1 MESAR
6 VADQSRGIP
15 EESVAGL
22 TAAGAAV
29 RREFRLRRHV
39 IEHHAADVHVPGER
53 EFAAVYGRTDSR
65 GDCARGSGD
74 SKTGTAERRFAQPDR
89 AGCKDGAAEPA
100 IGAERSAGGEPGRA
114 AFERRGG
121 SGARPLQS
129 GIGKCGE
136 GAAGHGGRTGA
147 GGNSEGAGES
157 EDQAPALHRRGGRAG
172 GDQRLVLVF
181 PQPGNHGRRASGRA
195 HHADG
200 VEGLRARGGSFGGRQ
215 PAGES
220 RASAGEDRPAR
231 LPGGSGSGQGCT
243 GTGGKRSAVGRR
255 GRAADAGLAKAQATY
270 DQAQTADL
278 AWAQA
283 NVEKSR
289 ANAELAKADLARYTP
304 LMEKG
309 EISKQQYDAAKANAD
324 ATASALKA
332 DQEKLAQAR
341 HNVDVAKAQ
350 LDAAKARVEQARAGV
365 ASAHAD
371 VKQVSIKAAD
381 AQAKLAKVE
390 QARGALDA
398 AQLNLS
404 YTEITAPVDGVAT
417 HKQVEPG
424 QIVQAG
430 QGLLVVV
437 PLQSVWVTAN
447 FKETQLK
454 NMKPGQ
460 KAEVKVDTYGK
471 TFSGRVD
478 SIAGATGSVLSLLP
492 PENATGNYVK
502 VVQRIPVKIVLDPIP
517 SEKAVLRPGMNV
529 DATVITN

>member
-1 MESAR
+1 MSVEIEVGFENATKVPR
-6 VADQSRGIP
+6 VT
-15 EESVAGL
+15 EELLLGEPPKGLANPRLRRLLIGGGAVVLAAVAGL
-22 TAAGAAV
+22 FIYFHN
-29 RREFRLRRHV
+29 RETTDDAQVDGH
-39 IEHHAADVHVPGER
+39 ITPMASK
-53 EFAAVYGRTDSR
+53 VYGRVAEVLVDDNQAVKAGQVLVKIDPRDSQAAL
-65 GDCARGSGD
+65 DQAKASLAL
-74 SKTGTAERRFAQPDR
+74 AESEA
-89 AGCKDGAAEPA
+89 
-100 IGAERSAGGEPGRA
+100 RSAGVDVP
-114 AFERRGG
+114 
-121 SGARPLQS
+121 
-129 GIGKCGE
+129 
-136 GAAGHGGRTGA
+136 RTRENVA
-147 GGNSEGAGES
+147 SGNSS
-157 EDQAPALHRRGGRAG
+157 
-172 GDQRLVLVF
+172 
-181 PQPGNHGRRASGRA
+181 
-195 HHADG
+195 
-200 VEGLRARGGSFGGRQ
+200 
-215 PAGES
+215 
-220 RASAGEDRPAR
+220 
-231 LPGGSGSGQGCT
+231 
-243 GTGGKRSAVGRR
+243 
-255 GRAADAGLAKAQATY
+255 ADAQLLGAQADVARAQATY

-278 AWAQA
+278 AYAQA

-289 ANAELAKADLARYTP
+289 ANAELAKADLARYLP

-324 ATASALKA
+324 ASASALQA
-332 DQEKLAQAR
+332 DLQKQAQAQR
-341 HNVDVAKAQ
+341 NVAVAKAQ
-350 LDAAKARVEQARAGV
+350 LDATRARVEQARAGV
-365 ASAHAD
+365 ASAQAD
-371 VKQVSIKAAD
+371 VKQVSMKTAD

-390 QARGALDA
+390 QARAQLDA

-437 PLQSVWVTAN
+437 PLKNVWVTAN

-460 KAEVKVDTYGK
+460 KAEVKVDTYGR

-502 VVQRIPVKIVLDPIP
+502 VVQRIPVKIVLDSIP